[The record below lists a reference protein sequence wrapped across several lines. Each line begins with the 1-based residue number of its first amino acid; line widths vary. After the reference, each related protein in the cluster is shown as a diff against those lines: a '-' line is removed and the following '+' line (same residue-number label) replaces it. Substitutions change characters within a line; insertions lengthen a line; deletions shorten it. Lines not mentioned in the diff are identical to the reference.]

1 MLNNKKIEIIL
12 PAYNEEKSIKS
23 YIQDLESL
31 NIFDKIVV
39 INNNS
44 TDSTKHQV
52 SKTSAVYLEEK
63 NQGFGAA
70 VKKGLNN
77 ISSEIV
83 LISEPDGSFLASD
96 ILKMFQYIEEYDAIF
111 TTRTKNKMRF
121 YLKFGNK
128 IFGLLV
134 SFLFGGPVL
143 SDAGSSLRLIK
154 SQAIKD
160 ILNNLKYDGPELQME
175 LTISL
180 LKKKFKIKEIEV
192 NYQNRS
198 GRKSVYTKN
207 FLSSFKVLLGFTKVV
222 LLKFFKII

>member
-1 MLNNKKIEIIL
+1 MFDNKKVEIIL
-12 PAYNEEKSIKS
+12 PAYNEEKSIKK
-23 YIQDLESL
+23 YIHDLENL
-31 NIFDKIVV
+31 NLFDKIVV

-44 TDSTKHQV
+44 SDSTREEV
-52 SKTSAVYLEEK
+52 LKTSAIYLEEK
-63 NQGFGAA
+63 KQGFGAA
-70 VKKGLNN
+70 VKKGLRN
-77 ISSEIV
+77 STSEIIF
-83 LISEPDGSFLASD
+83 ISEPDGSFRSSD
-96 ILKMFQYIEEYDAIF
+96 ILKMIKYINNFDVIF
-111 TTRTKNKMRF
+111 TTRTNSKMKF

-154 SQAIKD
+154 SKAIKD
-160 ILNNLKYDGPELQME
+160 VLNNLKYDGPELQME

-192 NYQNRS
+192 NYQNRI